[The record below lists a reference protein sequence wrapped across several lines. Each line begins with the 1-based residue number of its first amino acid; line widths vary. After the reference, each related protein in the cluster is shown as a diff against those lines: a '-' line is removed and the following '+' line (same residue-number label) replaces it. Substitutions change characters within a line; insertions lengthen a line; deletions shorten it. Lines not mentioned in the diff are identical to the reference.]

1 MEWGFPC
8 IQNQSL
14 VLLLS
19 VGARS
24 TRKCCLFSFST
35 RAQHLRDYV
44 TGSGRKYSA
53 RRPDGS
59 IVWSIVSSFPLI
71 VTNTHTHL
79 MINGRKLQ
87 VELAQKGSSCK
98 WGPRS
103 TVMSAHRW
111 PGSIS
116 GSSAPRCAGLWLF
129 YCHNRA
135 VQLRVINVQTTCSR
149 LDGLVKKNYT
159 ALFLYAH
166 CTEKT

>member
-19 VGARS
+19 GGAGS

-35 RAQHLRDYV
+35 RGQHLRDYV
-44 TGSGRKYSA
+44 TGSVRADEIFCTETGWEHSLKH
-53 RRPDGS
+53 
-59 IVWSIVSSFPLI
+59 SFQFSLDCYQH
-71 VTNTHTHL
+71 THTHL
-79 MINGRKLQ
+79 IINGRKLQ
-87 VELAQKGSSCK
+87 VEPAQKGSSCK

-135 VQLRVINVQTTCSR
+135 VQLRVINVQTTCI
-149 LDGLVKKNYT
+149 
-159 ALFLYAH
+159 
-166 CTEKT
+166 